1 MASEVGRYRVF
12 FLRVRHLVSLTM
24 LIVPHL
30 EVHGQQNLDSVSCL
44 KNIRGWKL
52 RTDEEAGTRSRRN
65 YEEAWG

>member
-1 MASEVGRYRVF
+1 MASEVGRYRF
-12 FLRVRHLVSLTM
+12 FFKDEVPGSLTM

-52 RTDEEAGTRSRRN
+52 RRDGEAGVRSRRN